1 MSSNQ
6 QSIHSRPLLLVA
18 LVFLFLPLAIEAQMS
33 TTPALIPMPREVHT
47 TGSASLA
54 NGLRVSVPGNDAA
67 DLFAA
72 NDLTSTLA
80 SRSLPSASASAFTV
94 ELLRLNTPAA
104 QRKLKSAGIHFDAS
118 MQQEGYVLLPGHS
131 SLSVIAATP
140 EGVFYGV
147 QTIKQLVQGSGRTAT
162 ITEATIR
169 DWPAMRYRG
178 LDDDLSRGP
187 VPTLE
192 YQKKQIRTLAAYK
205 INIYSPYFEN
215 TFKYKNN
222 PLPAPPGG
230 AMTEA
235 DARELVAYA
244 KPYHIDIIPEQE
256 AFGHLHHVLT
266 WEQYAP
272 LAETAHGS
280 VLAPGQAG
288 SLPLIK
294 QWFDELAAVF
304 PSPFLHIGADE
315 TFELGQGQ
323 TQADVQARGL
333 GAVYI
338 DFLKRIYTEL
348 KPLNRRLLFWGDIAM
363 SEPELVKQ
371 LPADMKRNLVAV
383 AWEYNPHPEGF
394 SRWLKPYTDAGMET
408 WVAPG
413 VNNWNRVYPNNTM
426 ALDNIEGFVREGQ
439 RAGSTGMLN
448 TVWNDDGEGLF
459 DMDWYG
465 VLFGAATAWQPT
477 GTTPTDKT
485 INQFEQSYG
494 QVFHGDSTGK
504 INQAQLEM
512 MEAHKL
518 LKQLPGKVGDGSD
531 GLFWIDPWSK
541 DGQVIADKVRPVL
554 SEVRLHAERA
564 LVLLDQARESQNLR
578 ETPALD
584 ALELGAR
591 RMDFIGLKF
600 QLADQIAT
608 GYAKAYSM
616 QNMPDKRRDVSVQ
629 LSSLNWVNGYCQDI
643 RDGYSLTRDLY
654 QQAWLRENRPFW
666 LRNVLAQYDH
676 STQLWLTRIDTIR
689 TAQRQ
694 WAQTHTLP
702 PAAEL
707 GIPPAPAAVTPAP
720 AN

>member
-1 MSSNQ
+1 MSSPQ
-6 QSIHSRPLLLVA
+6 QSANSLSMLLAVFVLLL
-18 LVFLFLPLAIEAQMS
+18 LSLPAGAQAVIA
-33 TTPALIPMPREVHT
+33 PALIPMPREIHA
-47 TGSASLA
+47 TGSASLM

-80 SRSLPSASASAFTV
+80 SRGIPAATASAFTV
-94 ELLRLNTPAA
+94 ELLRLNTPTA
-104 QRKLKSAGIHFDAS
+104 QRKLKSAHVHFDAA

-140 EGVFYGV
+140 EGIFYGV
-147 QTIKQLVQGSGRTAT
+147 QTIKQLVQGSGHTAT
-162 ITEATIR
+162 IDEATIR

-215 TFKYKNN
+215 TFKYKSN
-222 PLPAPPGG
+222 PLPAPPDG

-235 DARELVAYA
+235 DARALIAYA
-244 KPYHIDIIPEQE
+244 KPYHITIIPEQE

-272 LAETAHGS
+272 LAETPHGS

-294 QWFDELAAVF
+294 QWFDELATIF

-338 DFLKRIYTEL
+338 DFLKRIYTAL
-348 KPLNRRLLFWGDIAM
+348 QPLHRRLLFWGDIAM

-371 LPADMKRNLVAV
+371 LPSDMKRNMIAV
-383 AWEYNPHPEGF
+383 AWEYNPHPEGY

-413 VNNWNRVYPNNTM
+413 VNNWSRVYPNNTM

-439 RAGSTGMLN
+439 RVGSTGMLN

-465 VLFGAATAWQPT
+465 VLFGAAAAWQPT

-494 QVFHGDSTGK
+494 QVFHGDTTGK
-504 INQAQLEM
+504 IDQAQLEM
-512 MEAHKL
+512 MQAHNL
-518 LKQLPGKVGDGSD
+518 LKLTAKVGDGSD

-541 DGQVIADKVRPVL
+541 DGQVIANKVRPVL

-600 QLADQIAT
+600 QLADQIAA
-608 GYAKAYSM
+608 GYARAYAM
-616 QNMPDKRRDVSVQ
+616 QNMPDKHRDVTLQ
-629 LSSLNWVNGYCQDI
+629 LSSLNWVNGYCEDI

-654 QQAWLRENRPFW
+654 QQAWLRENRPYW

-702 PAAEL
+702 PASEL
-707 GIPPAPAAVTPAP
+707 GIPPAPAAATPTP
-720 AN
+720 VN